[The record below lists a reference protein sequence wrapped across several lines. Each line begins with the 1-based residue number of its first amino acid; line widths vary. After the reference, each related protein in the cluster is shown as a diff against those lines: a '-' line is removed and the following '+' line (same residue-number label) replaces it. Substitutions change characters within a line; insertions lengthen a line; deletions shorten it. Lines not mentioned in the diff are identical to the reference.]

1 MSKNEGPRRPTEA
14 EHSILDVIWERGR
27 TTVRQVFLDLKER
40 QEVGYTTV
48 LKLMQIMT
56 EKGLLERDT
65 SVRPQLFWASHPRK
79 QTQSLLVRDLLD
91 RAFDGSPGSL
101 ALQALSLRK
110 SSPEE
115 LLEIR
120 KLLDRLEE
128 EQR

>member
-1 MSKNEGPRRPTEA
+1 MGKNELPKRPTEA
-14 EHSILDVIWERGR
+14 ELSILDAIWERGS
-27 TTVRQVFLDLKER
+27 TTVRQIYEDLQKK
-40 QEVGYTTV
+40 QDIGYTTV

-65 SVRPQLFWASHPRK
+65 DVRPQLYWAARPRK
-79 QTQSLLVRDLLD
+79 QTQRMLVRDLLD
-91 RAFDGSPGSL
+91 KAFDGSPGSL

-115 LLEIR
+115 LREIR

-128 EQR
+128 EQE

>member
-1 MSKNEGPRRPTEA
+1 MSKNQAPRRPTEA
-14 EHSILDVIWERGR
+14 ELSILDVIWERGR

-48 LKLMQIMT
+48 LKLMQIMR

-65 SVRPQLFWASHPRK
+65 SVRPQLFWATQPRK

-115 LLEIR
+115 LQEIR
-120 KLLDRLEE
+120 RLLDRLEE
-128 EQR
+128 EQE